1 VSESTPE
8 QPEEP
13 KRPAVARA
21 FTASVRQSG
30 EKRSPSSYLVTA
42 GLAIVLAGAVALG
55 VGAIVFHQK
64 APAKTLNAADRQ
76 HPPAAGT
83 SSTPPANQTPSTRP
97 VLGAP
102 GGRPGAPGAP
112 GNPSP
117 QTPGKSA
124 DGKGSAKKSGS
135 GSTGSSGSGV
145 RAEAAVVTHAIVSYA
160 SNRCI
165 DVTGGRASSG
175 APLQIWSCT
184 GASWQRWSF
193 QGGTIRSMGMC
204 MTRAGGA
211 SNGTPIQLAAC
222 NGGAAQRFVLNGS
235 LDIVNSGTSECVDV
249 KDQNTGNGTRLQL
262 WKCSGTSNQK
272 WHTG

>member
-1 VSESTPE
+1 MSESTPE
-8 QPEEP
+8 QQEEP
-13 KRPAVARA
+13 KRPEVARA

-42 GLAIVLAGAVALG
+42 GLAVVLAGAVALG
-55 VGAIVFHQK
+55 VGAIVFHHQ
-64 APAKTLNAADRQ
+64 APAKTLNAADRR
-76 HPPAAGT
+76 HPPAAGA
-83 SSTPPANQTPSTRP
+83 SNAPPANQPPPSRP

-102 GGRPGAPGAP
+102 GGGRPGAPGS
-112 GNPSP
+112 PSS
-117 QTPGKSA
+117 QAPGKSA
-124 DGKGSAKKSGS
+124 DGKGTAEKKSGG

-145 RAEAAVVTHAIVSYA
+145 RAATAVVTHSIVSYA

-165 DVTGGRASSG
+165 DVTGGQASSG

-193 QGGTIRSMGMC
+193 QNGTIRSMGMC
-204 MTRAGGA
+204 MTMAGGA
-211 SNGTPIQLAAC
+211 SNGTPIQLATC
-222 NGGAAQRFVLNGS
+222 NGGVAQRFKLNGS
-235 LDIVNSGTSECVDV
+235 QDIVHSGTSECLDV

-272 WHTG
+272 WHTA